1 MFWKKSKDTPLDLLF
16 IYTQESIDFLNKW
29 EKLDNDG
36 KIEVILFD
44 TALAKHLLKKNI
56 NTRMYYN
63 IFRENEYEVFI
74 DRYLYSKMKL
84 YEKLEDP
91 FGFTISRGL
100 FYEEIIEGMSSI
112 ENWQSSKIYYL
123 FYVNPLSENPN
134 PIVDKEELFK
144 FQLYL
149 ASMITIFSEAVDELN
164 NI

>member
-1 MFWKKSKDTPLDLLF
+1 MFWKKSKDTPKDLLF
-16 IYTQESIDFLNKW
+16 IYTQESMDFLNKW
-29 EKLDNDG
+29 KKLDVDG

-44 TALAKHLLKKNI
+44 TALAKLLLKNS

-63 IFRENEYEVFI
+63 IFRENGYEVSI

-84 YEKLEDP
+84 HEKLEDP
-91 FGFTISRGL
+91 VGFTFSRYSL
-100 FYEEIIEGMSSI
+100 YEEIIEGMSSI

-134 PIVDKEELFK
+134 PIVDKGELLK

-149 ASMITIFSEAVDELN
+149 AGMIKLFTEAVGELN
-164 NI
+164 NK